1 MTSRRN
7 VLLAAALAVTVGAL
21 PACSSSSSSGSGG
34 SGGASD
40 TGPKTITVAY
50 QKFGAFTQMDSH
62 MTKVKGEYEAA
73 HPGVTVKL
81 NPIQADENDY
91 YTKLN
96 LMNRTPS
103 TAPDVLYEDTFLVNS
118 DIDAGYLAPLD
129 DYAGKW
135 ADWSQFTESAQSAGK
150 GADGKI
156 YGIPMGTDTRALYY
170 NKEIFAKAG
179 LPTDWQPKSWDDILA
194 AARTIK
200 AKVPDVLPFNIYSG
214 KGAGEGSTMQ
224 GLEMLL
230 YGTQN
235 TLYDD
240 AAKKWV
246 TASPGL
252 TDSFTF
258 LKTVFDEGL
267 APKPQDALDPQW
279 GTKLS
284 TSLIPSGKVAIALD
298 GSWQTG
304 TWKDSGAKPWP
315 EYSKVLGVAPMP
327 TQHGEAPGATS
338 MSGGW
343 LLSVGAKSKNKD
355 AAWDFVSTALNQ
367 QNTKAYDIAA
377 SQISERKDVSADPEY
392 LSSDPFTKTFTD
404 LVQYTH
410 FRPAYSKYPRVSD
423 AIQQTMETVM
433 TGQAPV
439 DKALQQFQK
448 TASTVV
454 GPDSATSA

>member
-1 MTSRRN
+1 MLTRRTTL
-7 VLLAAALAVTVGAL
+7 VAAALAVALGAL
-21 PACSSSSSSGSGG
+21 PACSSGSSGSSG
-34 SGGASD
+34 SSQGAS
-40 TGPKTITVAY
+40 KTITIAY
-50 QKFGAFTQMDSH
+50 QKFGAFTQMDSQ
-62 MTKVKGEYEAA
+62 MTKVKAEYEAA
-73 HPGVTVKL
+73 HPGITVKL

-129 DYAGKW
+129 DYVSKW
-135 ADWSQFTESAQSAGK
+135 SDWSQFTDTAQKAGV
-150 GADGKI
+150 GADGKV
-156 YGIPMGTDTRALYY
+156 YGVPMGTDTRALYY
-170 NKEIFAKAG
+170 NKDLFAKAG
-179 LPTDWQPKSWDDILA
+179 LPTDWKPKTWNDILV
-194 AARTIK
+194 AARAIK
-200 AKVPDVLPFNIYSG
+200 AKEPGVLPFNIYSG

-240 AAKKWV
+240 ASKKWI

-252 TDSFTF
+252 TDSFNF
-258 LKTVFDEGL
+258 LKTVYDEGL

-284 TSLIPSGKVAIALD
+284 TDLIPSGKVAIALD

-304 TWKDSGAKPWP
+304 NWKTGGAKPWP
-315 EYSKVLGVAPMP
+315 QYSKVLGVAPMP
-327 TQHGEAPGATS
+327 TQNGQAPGATS

-355 AAWDFVSTALNQ
+355 AAWDFVSMALNQ

-377 SQISERKDVSADPEY
+377 SQISERKDVSSDPEY
-392 LSSDPFTKTFTD
+392 LKSDPFAQTFTD
-404 LVQYTH
+404 LVRYTH

-423 AIQQTMETVM
+423 AIQQTMEAVM
-433 TGQAPV
+433 TDQQPV

-448 TASTVV
+448 TADAIV
-454 GPDSATSA
+454 GPDAATTA

>member
-1 MTSRRN
+1 MISRRTAL
-7 VLLAAALAVTVGAL
+7 VAAALAVTLGAL
-21 PACSSSSSSGSGG
+21 PACSSSSSGSGG

-40 TGPKTITVAY
+40 PASKTITIAY

-62 MTKVKGEYEAA
+62 MTKVKAEYEAA
-73 HPGVTVKL
+73 HPGMTVKL

-96 LMNRTPS
+96 LMNRTAS

-129 DYAGKW
+129 DYTSKW

-156 YGIPMGTDTRALYY
+156 YGVPMGTDTRALYY
-170 NKEIFAKAG
+170 NKDVFAKAG
-179 LPTDWQPKSWDDILA
+179 LPTDWQPKSWNDILV
-194 AARTIK
+194 AARAIK
-200 AKVPDVLPFNIYSG
+200 AKEPDVLPFNIYSG

-230 YGTQN
+230 YGTKN

-240 AAKKWV
+240 ASKKWI
-246 TASPGL
+246 TSSPGL
-252 TDSFTF
+252 TDSFNF
-258 LKTVFDEGL
+258 LKTVYDEGL

-284 TSLIPSGKVAIALD
+284 TSLIPSGKVGIALD

-304 TWKDSGAKPWP
+304 TWKTGGAKPWP
-315 EYSKVLGVAPMP
+315 QYSKTLGVAAMP
-327 TQHGEAPGATS
+327 TQNGEAPGATS

-343 LLSVGAKSKNKD
+343 LLAVGAKSKNKD
-355 AAWDFVSTALNQ
+355 AAFDFVSMALNQ
-367 QNTKAYDIAA
+367 ANTKSYDIAA
-377 SQISERKDVSADPEY
+377 SQISERKDVSSDPEY
-392 LSSDPFTKTFTD
+392 LASDPFTKTFTD

-410 FRPAYSKYPRVSD
+410 FRPAYSKYPRISD
-423 AIQQTMETVM
+423 ALQSTMETVM
-433 TGQAPV
+433 TDQAPV
-439 DKALQQFQK
+439 DKALQNFQN
-448 TASTVV
+448 TAKGIV
-454 GPDSATSA
+454 GPDGATAA

>member
-1 MTSRRN
+1 MISRRTAL
-7 VLLAAALAVTVGAL
+7 VATTLAVALGAL
-21 PACSSSSSSGSGG
+21 PACSSSSGSAG

-40 TGPKTITVAY
+40 TAPKTITVAY

-62 MTKVKGEYEAA
+62 MTKVKAEYEAA

-129 DYAGKW
+129 DYTAKW
-135 ADWSQFTESAQSAGK
+135 GDWSQFTESAQSAGK

-170 NKEIFAKAG
+170 NKDLFAKAG
-179 LPTDWQPKSWDDILA
+179 LPTDWQPKSWNDILV

-200 AKVPDVLPFNIYSG
+200 AKEPDVLPFNIYSG

-230 YGTQN
+230 YGTKN

-240 AAKKWV
+240 ASKKWI
-246 TASPGL
+246 TSSPGL

-284 TSLIPSGKVAIALD
+284 TELIPTGKVAIALD
-298 GSWQTG
+298 GSWQTS
-304 TWKDSGAKPWP
+304 TWKKDGAKPWAD
-315 EYSKVLGVAPMP
+315 YSKTLGVAAMP
-327 TQHGEAPGATS
+327 TQNGEAPGATS

-343 LLSVGAKSKNKD
+343 LLSVGAKSKNPQ
-355 AAWDFVSTALNQ
+355 AAWDFISTALNKE
-367 QNTKAYDIAA
+367 NTLAYDTSA
-377 SQISERKDVSADPEY
+377 SQIAERKDVSSDPAY
-392 LSSDPFTKTFTD
+392 LESDPFAKTFTD

-410 FRPAYSKYPRVSD
+410 FRPAFSKYPRVSD

-439 DKALQQFQK
+439 DQALAQYQK
-448 TASTVV
+448 TVTAVV
-454 GPDSATSA
+454 GADATTTA